1 MGVIL
6 GVVSSVLILIGL
18 DKRPGRA
25 VAAAEPTK
33 VLPVVLL
40 AGMGITVMA
49 QISLLVPTMGVVI
62 GAIGYLLLRS
72 EAERR
77 AELQRLQEL
86 PIIVEI
92 LATRI
97 AMGSTVRGS
106 LGSLTDDQRR
116 VVGMAEVEARIRSGQ
131 SVAQA
136 LSERPSLVGAA
147 LLVTEISGATN
158 PATLERLAD
167 RLSSSI
173 LDGRAA
179 QSQAGQQLASAAVMA
194 LLPPS
199 VSLLYGLS
207 DPRAAEFYVR
217 SPLGSA
223 VIAASLLLS
232 GAGWF
237 WMRFITRP
245 RSIS

>member
-6 GVVSSVLILIGL
+6 GVVSSVLILMAL
-18 DKRPGRA
+18 DKRPGRR
-25 VAAAEPTK
+25 VAAAEPTNI
-33 VLPVVLL
+33 VRVVLL
-40 AGMGITVMA
+40 AGVGMA
-49 QISLLVPTMGVVI
+49 VLAQLSLLVPTMGVVI
-62 GAIGYLLLRS
+62 GSIGYLLLRS
-72 EAERR
+72 EAARR

-86 PIIVEI
+86 PVIVEI
-92 LATRI
+92 LAARI
-97 AMGSTVRGS
+97 SMGSTVRGA
-106 LGSLTDDQRR
+106 LGSLTDHQRR

-131 SVAQA
+131 PVAQA
-136 LSERPSLVGAA
+136 LSERSSLVGAA

-207 DPRAAEFYVR
+207 DQRAAEFYLR
-217 SPLGSA
+217 SPFGSA
-223 VIAASLLLS
+223 VIAVSLLLS
-232 GAGWF
+232 SAGWF

-245 RSIS
+245 RPIS